1 VTELTELLHCPID
14 SIASPIP
21 VEMVRLCDARHRYVH
36 LHATDGDVVHANIH
50 TQLLVLL
57 LALFAAGCSDNDK
70 KDADNDGEGESPA
83 RGTLLQNPPELVA
96 TVSASDLLGDL
107 STPINLVLLEQ
118 AGSPV
123 CDIAVHR
130 INYATVGG
138 AGEYTTANGT
148 LMVPAGSDAR
158 CHGARPIILYAHGTS
173 AERSFNIANL
183 ADEENAEGLFL
194 AAFFAAHGYIVVAP
208 DYTGYG
214 SSTLPYHPYLNADAQ
229 AADMID
235 ALAAARSALPATSA
249 PDTTDSGSLYVTGYS
264 QGGYVAMATQR
275 AMQAAGMTVTASA
288 PMSGP
293 YALSA
298 FADAVFFGRVNGG
311 AQVFTTFL
319 ITGYQRAYGDIY
331 ASASDVF
338 EPQYADSIES
348 VLPSSKPRS
357 QLYADGDLPESALFD
372 PVPPDP
378 VFTDITP
385 ATTPVELAAVFA
397 RGFATDHLI
406 RNSYRLSYL
415 LDAQANP
422 DGAWPQATT
431 GEPPVSPGL
440 PLRQALKRN
449 DLRNWTPSSPTLLC
463 GGKAD
468 PTVFWLNTEAMQVYW
483 TTHVPTGPVTVLD
496 VDSAG
501 TGVDDPYGPVKE
513 RFATARDLVAAA
525 AVAGGATDG
534 GAEAVTEV
542 YHAGLVAPFCM
553 EAVRAFFAAN

>member
-1 VTELTELLHCPID
+1 
-14 SIASPIP
+14 
-21 VEMVRLCDARHRYVH
+21 
-36 LHATDGDVVHANIH
+36 
-50 TQLLVLL
+50 VLL
-57 LALFAAGCSDNDK
+57 LALFAAACSDNDR
-70 KDADNDGEGESPA
+70 KDADDGGDDEGPA

-96 TVSASDLLGDL
+96 TVSAEDLLGDL

-130 INYATVGG
+130 INYTTVGG
-138 AGEYTTANGT
+138 ASEDTTATGA
-148 LMVPAGSDAR
+148 LMVPAGSDAT

-173 AERSFNIANL
+173 AERSYDIANL
-183 ADEENAEGLFL
+183 SNQENAEGLFL

-208 DYTGYG
+208 EYTGYNT
-214 SSTLPYHPYLNADAQ
+214 STLPYHPYLNADAQ
-229 AADMID
+229 ASDMID
-235 ALAAARSALPATSA
+235 ALTAARSALPTRSA
-249 PDTTDSGSLYVTGYS
+249 PDTSDNGKLYVTGYS
-264 QGGYVAMATQR
+264 QGGYVAMATHR

-319 ITGYQRAYGDIY
+319 ITGYQSAYGDIY
-331 ASASDVF
+331 ASPADVF
-338 EPQYADSIES
+338 EPQYADGIES
-348 VLPSSKPRS
+348 VLPSTKPRN
-357 QLYADGDLPESALFD
+357 QLYADGDLPQSALFD
-372 PVPPDP
+372 LVPPDP
-378 VFTDITP
+378 AFADITP
-385 ATTPVELAAVFA
+385 ATTPPELAAVFA

-431 GEPPVSPGL
+431 GEPPPNPGL

-463 GGKAD
+463 GGNAD
-468 PTVFWLNTEAMQVYW
+468 PTVFWLNTEAMRAYW
-483 TTHVPTGPVTVLD
+483 TSHVPTGSVTVLD
-496 VDSAG
+496 VASAPS
-501 TGVDDPYGPVKE
+501 GVDDPYAPVKE
-513 RFATARDLVAAA
+513 RFSIARDLVAAA

-534 GAEAVTEV
+534 GAEAVTEI

-553 EAVRAFFAAN
+553 EAVKAFFAAN